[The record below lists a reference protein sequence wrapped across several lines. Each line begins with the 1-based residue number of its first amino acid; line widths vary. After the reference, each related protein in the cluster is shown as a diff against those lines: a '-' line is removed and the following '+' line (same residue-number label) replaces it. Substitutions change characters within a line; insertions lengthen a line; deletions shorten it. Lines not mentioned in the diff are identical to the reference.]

1 MKRFLSKS
9 YELFLKVPGVQYI
22 LSRSAV
28 IALPYGWHIL
38 FFLIPF
44 AIVIKLSFSESLI
57 GVPPYTPIFEW
68 VDETI
73 LQFKLNLVNYIA
85 LFEDDLYIA
94 AYLESLTV
102 AGVATFFCLIIGY
115 PLAYAIARASST
127 LRIVLLMLVILP
139 FWTSFLIRVYAWIGL
154 LNYHGIINNLLL
166 GIGLISEPLP
176 LINNYFSVTLGI
188 VYSYLPF
195 MILPLYAALDK
206 INPLLIEAAHD
217 LGCRPFKAFLT
228 VTLPLSMK
236 GVIAGSMLV
245 LIPAIGEFV
254 IPELLGGA
262 DTLMIGK
269 VLWTEFF
276 NNRDWP
282 MAAALAV
289 ALLIFLVVPI
299 IFFQKLLSKYEEGED
314 ET

>member
-1 MKRFLSKS
+1 MKRFFRKI
-9 YELFLKVPGVQYI
+9 YEFYLRVPGI
-22 LSRSAV
+22 RPFLSRSAV

-57 GVPPYTPIFEW
+57 DIPPYTAVLEW
-68 VDETI
+68 LNETV
-73 LQFKLNLVNYIA
+73 LQLKLNLVNYLT
-85 LFEDDLYIA
+85 LFEDDLYLA
-94 AYLESLTV
+94 AYLESLIV
-102 AGVATFFCLIIGY
+102 AGIATFFCLLIGY
-115 PLAYAIARASST
+115 PIAYGIARAHAL

-154 LNYHGIINNLLL
+154 LNYHGIINNLLMSL
-166 GIGLISEPLP
+166 GIISEPLS
-176 LINNYFSVTLGI
+176 LIHNHFSVTLGI

-206 INPLLIEAAHD
+206 MNPILIEAAYD
-217 LGCRPFKAFLT
+217 LGCRPFKAFLM

-236 GVIAGSMLV
+236 GVVAGSMLV
-245 LIPAIGEFV
+245 FIPAIGEFV
-254 IPELLGGA
+254 IPELLGGS

-289 ALLIFLVVPI
+289 ALLVFLVLPI
-299 IFFQKLLSKYEEGED
+299 IFFQRLLSRYEEGGS
-314 ET
+314 

>member
-1 MKRFLSKS
+1 MKRFLRKS
-9 YELFLKVPGVQYI
+9 YELFLKIPGVQYI

-73 LQFKLNLVNYIA
+73 LQFKLNLVNYSA

-127 LRIVLLMLVILP
+127 LRIFLLMLVILP

-154 LNYHGIINNLLL
+154 LNYHGIINNLLIRL
-166 GIGLISEPLP
+166 GLISEPLP
-176 LINNYFSVTLGI
+176 LINNYFAVTLGI

-217 LGCRPFKAFLT
+217 LGCKPFKAFLT

-299 IFFQKLLSKYEEGED
+299 VFFQKLLSKYEEGE
-314 ET
+314 EEA